1 MDNIST
7 NKYCRRNIIL
17 LYIPIPSK
25 KIKMNILTV
34 FLFSLT
40 LWSNSFNNST
50 DMAKKVF
57 PPSELI
63 INEDGSAFH
72 LHLRPEQLAD
82 RVILVGDPGRVAT
95 VAAHFDEQEC
105 EVSSREF
112 HSITGM
118 YQGKRITVLSTG
130 IGCDNID
137 IVMTELDALANI
149 DFTTRTEKDEHRT
162 LTIVRIGTC
171 GGLQPFTPTGS
182 FIASVKSIGFDG
194 LLNYYAGR
202 NDVCDLQLEE
212 AFKQHMDWSPLKGSP
227 YVAIADPE
235 LIERIAQDDMVRGYT
250 IACGG
255 FYGPQ
260 GRQIR
265 LQIQDPD
272 QNKKVEAFEY
282 DGMKI
287 CNFEMESSAL
297 AGLSSL
303 LGHHAMTCCMVIAN
317 RYTTEMNTNYKNTID
332 TLIEKVISRI

>member
-1 MDNIST
+1 M
-7 NKYCRRNIIL
+7 
-17 LYIPIPSK
+17 
-25 KIKMNILTV
+25 KI
-34 FLFSLT
+34 
-40 LWSNSFNNST
+40 
-50 DMAKKVF
+50 F

-63 INEDGSAFH
+63 INADGSAFH

-82 RVILVGDPGRVAT
+82 RVILVGDPGRVTT
-95 VAAHFDEQEC
+95 VAEHFSEREC

-112 HSITGM
+112 HSITGT
-118 YQGKRITVLSTG
+118 YEGKRITVLSTG

-149 DFTTRTEKDEHRT
+149 DFNTRTEKPTHRT

-202 NDVCDLQLEE
+202 NEVCDLQMEE
-212 AFKQHMDWSPLKGSP
+212 AFKQHMNWSPLKGAP
-227 YVAIADPE
+227 YVAVADPE
-235 LIERIAQDDMVRGYT
+235 LIEQIAQDDMVRGYT

-265 LQIQDPD
+265 LKIQDPD
-272 QNKKVEAFEY
+272 QNEKVEAFEY
-282 DGMKI
+282 DGLHI
-287 CNFEMESSAL
+287 CNFEMESSAV
-297 AGLSSL
+297 AGLSAL
-303 LGHHAMTCCMVIAN
+303 LGHRAMTCCMVIAN
-317 RYTTEMNTNYKNTID
+317 RYTTEMNTEYKNTID
-332 TLIEKVISRI
+332 NLIVKVLDRI